1 MAAKLGRMVTYIEW
15 LSLLKVLEPLVA
27 RGLAKSR
34 GKLTLLNLS
43 YHSAYGYHIWQGGD
57 LL

>member
-1 MAAKLGRMVTYIEW
+1 MATKLGRMVTYIEW
-15 LSLLKVLEPLVA
+15 LSLLKVLEPSVA

-43 YHSAYGYHIWQGGD
+43 YHSAYG
-57 LL
+57 